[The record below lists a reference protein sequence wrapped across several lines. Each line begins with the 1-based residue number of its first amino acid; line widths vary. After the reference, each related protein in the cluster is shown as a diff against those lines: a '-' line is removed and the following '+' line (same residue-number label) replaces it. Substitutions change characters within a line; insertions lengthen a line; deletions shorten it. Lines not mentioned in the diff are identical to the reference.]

1 MGETTRSGRGGSA
14 GGSGFRREVAY
25 DALPSQARFHLLASR
40 FRGFSGPVGSGKT
53 AAFAQQAL
61 RLAYTNGAC
70 LGLIGAA
77 TYRML
82 ADVTRRAF
90 LDVLESNAIPHRFE
104 KAANS
109 VRLHEPGAEIIFRSL
124 DQPERLV
131 GTNLAWFGCDELTYS
146 KEDAW
151 RRLEARLRE
160 PKARELCGFAVWT
173 PKGFDWVYNRFVGPE
188 RVTGY
193 QAIFARPG
201 ENRWLPADFYER
213 LKASYDERFFRQEA
227 LGEYLPQFAGQ
238 VYYTFDRMHNVRAA
252 EFDPA
257 WPLCWALD
265 FNIDP
270 MCSVLAQVK
279 DVTTRAEALQ
289 GRRVTEIH
297 VLDELALPDCRTEQA
312 CRALWDRIE
321 KLRLCEMGLRSI
333 QVYGDASGAARR
345 TSSLKSDWQIVKE
358 FLRRETPLQ
367 ASFRIPAANPPVRER
382 AVEVCGALQA
392 ADGRRR
398 LFVDP
403 RCKELILDFEQV
415 FWKRDAAGNA
425 LGDIS
430 KADPK
435 RTHISDA
442 LGYLVWRE
450 RAAAAGPRADV
461 IL

>member
-1 MGETTRSGRGGSA
+1 MET
-14 GGSGFRREVAY
+14 
-25 DALPSQARFHLLASR
+25 R

-90 LDVLESNAIPHRFE
+90 LDVLEANRIPHRFE
-104 KAANS
+104 KSGNL
-109 VRLHEPGAEIIFRSL
+109 VKLHECGAEIIFRSL

-131 GTNLAWFGCDELTYS
+131 GTTLAWFGCDELTYS

-151 RRLEARLRE
+151 RRLEARLRS

-173 PKGFDWVYNRFVGPE
+173 PKGFDWVYQRFVGPE
-188 RVTGY
+188 RIAGY

-201 ENRWLPADFYER
+201 ENKYVPAHYYPS
-213 LKASYDERFFRQEA
+213 LKSSYDDRFYRQEV
-227 LGEYLPQFAGQ
+227 LGEYLPQFVGQ
-238 VYYTFDRMHNVRAA
+238 VYYSFDRTESVRALA
-252 EFDPA
+252 FDPA

-279 DVTTRAEALQ
+279 ERTTREEALRGQ
-289 GRRVTEIH
+289 RRVEIA
-297 VLDELALPDCRTEQA
+297 VLEEMVLPDARTEEA
-312 CRALWDRIE
+312 CRALWRRIE
-321 KLRLCEMGLRSI
+321 ERRWMECGLRSVV
-333 QVYGDASGAARR
+333 VYGDASGSARK
-345 TSSLKSDWQIVKE
+345 TSSLKSDWQIVKD
-358 FLRRETPLQ
+358 FFRRETPLQ
-367 ASFRIPAANPPVRER
+367 ATFRIPPANPPVRER
-382 AVEVCGALQA
+382 VTEVCSALQA

-398 LFVDP
+398 MHVDP
-403 RCKELILDFEQV
+403 RCKELIADLEQV
-415 FWKRDAAGNA
+415 YWKRDAAGNA
-425 LGDIS
+425 LGEIS

-435 RTHISDA
+435 RTHTSDA

-450 RAAAAGPRADV
+450 RAKAAGPQADV

>member
-1 MGETTRSGRGGSA
+1 
-14 GGSGFRREVAY
+14 
-25 DALPSQARFHLLASR
+25 
-40 FRGFSGPVGSGKT
+40 VGSGKT

-61 RLAYTNGAC
+61 RLAYTNCGC

-90 LDVLESNAIPHRFE
+90 LELCEANQIPHHFE
-104 KAANS
+104 KAANT

-160 PKARELCGFAVWT
+160 PRARELCGFAVWT

-188 RVTGY
+188 RVAGY

-201 ENRWLPADFYER
+201 ENKWLPADFYDR
-213 LKASYDERFFRQEA
+213 LKASYDERFYRQEV

-238 VYYTFDRMHNVRAA
+238 VYYTFDRKDSLRPL

-257 WPLCWALD
+257 LPLCWALD

-279 DVTTRAEALQ
+279 DVTTREEALM

-297 VLDELALPDCRTEQA
+297 VIDELVLPDCRTDQA
-312 CRALWDRIE
+312 CRALWERIE
-321 KLRLCEMGLRSI
+321 GARLCERGLTSI

-358 FLRRETPLQ
+358 FLRRETPLR
-367 ASFRIPAANPPVRER
+367 ASFRIPPANPPVRER
-382 AVEVCGALQA
+382 VTEVCSALRS

-398 LFVDP
+398 LLIDP
-403 RCKELILDFEQV
+403 RCKELTADLEQV
-415 FWKRDAAGNA
+415 AWRRDAAGNA
-425 LGDIS
+425 VGEIA
-430 KADPK
+430 KTDPR
-435 RTHISDA
+435 RTHVSDA

-450 RAAAAGPRADV
+450 RSSQAGPRGDV
-461 IL
+461 II

>member
-1 MGETTRSGRGGSA
+1 MGETSRSGGG
-14 GGSGFRREVAY
+14 GEFRREVVY
-25 DALPSQARFHLLASR
+25 VPLPSQARFHLLDQR

-61 RLAYTNGAC
+61 RLAYTNGGC

-90 LDVLESNAIPHRFE
+90 LEVLEYNAIPHAFE

-146 KEDAW
+146 KEDSW

-160 PKARELCGFAVWT
+160 PKATELCGFAVWT

-193 QAIFARPG
+193 QAIFAKPG
-201 ENRWLPADFYER
+201 ENKFLPADFYDR
-213 LKASYDERFFRQEA
+213 LQASYDDRFYRQEV
-227 LGEYLPQFAGQ
+227 LGEYLSQFVGQ
-238 VYYTFDRMHNVRAA
+238 VYYTFDRAA
-252 EFDPA
+252 SLRSLEFDPE

-279 DVTTRAEALQ
+279 DVTTRDEALRGQ
-289 GRRVTEIH
+289 RNIEIH
-297 VLDELALPDCRTEQA
+297 VFDELVLPDARTETA
-312 CRALWDRIE
+312 CKALWDRIE
-321 KLRLCEMGLRSI
+321 RARLCERGLKTVH
-333 QVYGDASGAARR
+333 VYGDASGAARR
-345 TSSLKSDWQIVKE
+345 TSSLRSDWQIVKD
-358 FLRRETPLQ
+358 FFRKDTPLQ
-367 ASFRIPAANPPVRER
+367 AQFHIPPANPPVRER
-382 AVEVCGALQA
+382 TTEVCSALRA
-392 ADGRRR
+392 ADGARR

-403 RCKELILDFEQV
+403 RCKELILDLEQV
-415 FWKRDAAGNA
+415 HWKRDAAGNPLPEIA
-425 LGDIS
+425 
-430 KADPK
+430 KTDPK
-435 RTHISDA
+435 RTHASDA
-442 LGYLVWRE
+442 LGYLVWKE
-450 RAAAAGPRADV
+450 RKPRGGPQPEV
-461 IL
+461 IF

>member
-1 MGETTRSGRGGSA
+1 M
-14 GGSGFRREVAY
+14 RREVAY
-25 DALPSQARFHLLASR
+25 GPLPSQVRFHRLTGR

-53 AAFAQQAL
+53 AAFVQQAL
-61 RLAYTNGAC
+61 RLAYTNGGT

-90 LDVLESNAIPHRFE
+90 LETCEANGIPFGFE
-104 KAANS
+104 KSGNL
-109 VRLHEPGAEIIFRSL
+109 VRLPESGAEIIFRSL

-160 PKARELCGFAVWT
+160 PRARELCGFAVWT

-188 RVTGY
+188 KVAGY
-193 QAIFARPG
+193 EAIFARPG
-201 ENRWLPADFYER
+201 ENRFLPADFYER
-213 LKASYDERFFRQEA
+213 LKASYDERFYRQEV

-238 VYYTFDRMHNVRAA
+238 VYYTFDRGANVRALDY
-252 EFDPA
+252 DPA
-257 WPLCWALD
+257 LPLCWALD

-270 MCSVLAQVK
+270 MCSVLAQVR
-279 DVTTRAEALQ
+279 DVTTREEMLQ

-297 VLDELALPDCRTEQA
+297 VIDELVLADARTETA
-312 CRALWDRIE
+312 CRAMWERVQRA
-321 KLRLCEMGLRSI
+321 KLCERGLRSI
-333 QVYGDASGAARR
+333 VVYGDASGAARR
-345 TSSLKSDWQIVKE
+345 TSALKSDWQIVKDY
-358 FLRRETPLQ
+358 LLRETPLQ
-367 ASFRIPAANPPVRER
+367 ARFRVPMANPAVRER
-382 AVEVCGALQA
+382 TTDVCSALQA

-403 RCKELILDFEQV
+403 RCRELITDFEQV
-415 FWKRDAAGNA
+415 AWKRDAAGNP
-425 LGDIS
+425 LGEIS
-430 KADPK
+430 KADPR

-450 RAAAAGPRADV
+450 RGTSSGPQSDV